1 MILLIFFLS
10 SVYEN
15 LKNIKKMERKNIITD
30 INIEFLDDFPNEI
43 IKNNYDWNA
52 VSYSKDDMSKR
63 SVFCGI
69 NKNDKNDCIHIKQFK
84 VFIDENNAI
93 EINKIFKEINFLCIM
108 QQYDCFVK
116 LDDILIDKEKDT
128 KKLYFVFKG
137 NTISLDKAIN
147 SEYFFNLNNDELI
160 KWIIFQIS
168 YGLYILHSNNI
179 IHNDIKPSNILINEE
194 GSIFISDFGSACFS
208 NEESDSYTLYYASPE
223 FLNNFEKRDEKNDMW
238 ALGVIIIEL
247 FIKKNK
253 FFNYKKDNSE
263 TQLKCILSKFGLTEN
278 LGKDDINNLIY
289 SDESKYEFNI
299 GAIESKIKDK
309 NAIELIKNLVVLN
322 PKKRFT
328 AEQVL
333 KSKYFEDLI
342 EPDTLKI
349 DTIDSQTIND
359 FFNKLIDKNNFVK
372 IIDELRTKINNIKNK
387 IKLNK

>member
-1 MILLIFFLS
+1 MLS
-10 SVYEN
+10 
-15 LKNIKKMERKNIITD
+15 KNIDT
-30 INIEFLDDFPNEI
+30 EFLDDFPKKEL
-43 IKNNYDWNA
+43 KENYDWELIS
-52 VSYSKDDMSKR
+52 VSKDDTNKR

-116 LDDILIDKEKDT
+116 LDDILIDKEIDT

-223 FLNNFEKRDEKNDMW
+223 FLNNFEKRDEKYDMW

-247 FIKKNK
+247 FIKENK
-253 FFNYKKDNSE
+253 YFNYKKDHSE
-263 TQLKCILSKFGLTEN
+263 SQLKCILSKFGLTEN
-278 LGKDDINNLIY
+278 LEKNDINNIIN

-299 GAIESKIKDK
+299 GEIESTIKDK
-309 NAIELIKNLVVLN
+309 NVIELIKNLVVLN

-342 EPDTLKI
+342 EPDTFKI
-349 DTIDSQTIND
+349 DLIDNQTKND
-359 FFNKLIDKNNFVK
+359 IFNKLINKNNFID
-372 IIDELRTKINNIKNK
+372 IIGELISEKNK
-387 IKLNK
+387 YNKI